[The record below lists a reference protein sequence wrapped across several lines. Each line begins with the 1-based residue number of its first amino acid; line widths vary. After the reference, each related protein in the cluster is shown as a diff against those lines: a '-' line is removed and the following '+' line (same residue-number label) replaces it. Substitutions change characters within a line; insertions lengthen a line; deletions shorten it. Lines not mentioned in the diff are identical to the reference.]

1 MDYNGDGKPD
11 LFVSGRVEPWNYPK
25 PVSSFIYRND
35 SEKGQVKFT
44 DVTDAVAPDLKQIG
58 MICDALFTDF
68 DGDGQTDLIVLGE
81 WTAVTFL
88 KNENGKFK
96 NVTNASGVGGETG
109 WWNSIAAGD
118 FRHTGR
124 TDYILGNTGLNSFY
138 KASEQYPVYITAKD
152 FDSNGRYVGIPSLFL
167 PDKDGV
173 KKEFPADGRDD
184 ITRQLSSMKRKF
196 ANYNSFAV
204 ATMDEVLPPA
214 KRKGA
219 LRLKATMLQSCF
231 LRNDGAGKFSM
242 IPLPNAA
249 QVSVINGMVVD
260 DFDGDGNLDVLMNG
274 NDYGTGISVGQYDAM
289 NGLLLKGDGAGG
301 FKPLSIQ
308 QSGIYIPGNGKA
320 LVKLQ
325 SSAGNYLVAASQ
337 NKNVLK
343 LYELK
348 KKTGSIRVAPDDLSA
363 VVHFKNGKTQK
374 EEFYYG
380 DSFLSQSA
388 RFIKLDSNMLNITI
402 TDSKGKTRSV
412 NLP

>member
-1 MDYNGDGKPD
+1 
-11 LFVSGRVEPWNYPK
+11 
-25 PVSSFIYRND
+25 
-35 SEKGQVKFT
+35 
-44 DVTDAVAPDLKQIG
+44 
-58 MICDALFTDF
+58 
-68 DGDGQTDLIVLGE
+68 
-81 WTAVTFL
+81 
-88 KNENGKFK
+88 
-96 NVTNASGVGGETG
+96 
-109 WWNSIAAGD
+109 
-118 FRHTGR
+118 
-124 TDYILGNTGLNSFY
+124 
-138 KASEQYPVYITAKD
+138 
-152 FDSNGRYVGIPSLFL
+152 
-167 PDKDGV
+167 
-173 KKEFPADGRDD
+173 
-184 ITRQLSSMKRKF
+184 
-196 ANYNSFAV
+196 
-204 ATMDEVLPPA
+204 
-214 KRKGA
+214 
-219 LRLKATMLQSCF
+219 MLQSCF